1 MGEVLP
7 NVVTP
12 LTWSVIRATLT
23 VDNSGKMRP
32 EQFWPGSEGSKAAEA
47 AGESAGLPAAQHTLS
62 RREGRVY
69 LAADDDGDIVGY
81 AGLMMVEDEAHVTT
95 VAVTPSARKRGV
107 GKRLMLALVE
117 AALAAGARHLT
128 LEVRVSNSPAR
139 DLYQR
144 FGFAPV
150 GLRKNYYRDE
160 DALIMW
166 AIDIDGPSYGG
177 RLDGIREELAHG

>member
-1 MGEVLP
+1 MARLRSAVKIRPMVRDDLEVVSRLEADIYP
-7 NVVTP
+7 QP
-12 LTWSVIRATLT
+12 WSDAV
-23 VDNSGKMRP
+23 
-32 EQFWPGSEGSKAAEA
+32 FAEEL
-47 AGESAGLPAAQHTLS
+47 G
-62 RREGRVY
+62 REGRVY